1 MKKIFKNSK
10 KIWIQLTDG
19 SVISTKYLVEKSY
32 NKLDIDLKAH
42 RLWRFDSRNSSELS
56 VTDKRILK
64 FNKRFAKK
72 NNGS

>member
-1 MKKIFKNSK
+1 MKKTFKNSK

-42 RLWRFDSRNSSELS
+42 RLWRFD
-56 VTDKRILK
+56 
-64 FNKRFAKK
+64 
-72 NNGS
+72 